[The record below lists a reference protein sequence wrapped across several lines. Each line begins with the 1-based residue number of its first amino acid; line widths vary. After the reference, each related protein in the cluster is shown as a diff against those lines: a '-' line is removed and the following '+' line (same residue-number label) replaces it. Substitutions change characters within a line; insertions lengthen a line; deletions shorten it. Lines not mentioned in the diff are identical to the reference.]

1 VNKERKNRFSFAED
15 DEFRPEED
23 VQLEFKKTEKN
34 RLGKIEIE
42 PQSKVAVPAHTHSH
56 HGRKSI
62 AIVVA
67 SLIIALAVVYI
78 IVDYLYKKPQI
89 FTPSEKSSLFSLT
102 EKKDIP
108 STATTNA
115 KIERGKE
122 NYSKGNIT
130 AALSLFNE
138 VVESDASNSD
148 KAIALTYIGI
158 INDDKSNYSKAI
170 EYYLRALK
178 YDEKS
183 AITYRNLAIAY
194 RHANDLDSAAKTIK
208 KVLEFDQENVQNM
221 ILYGNIL
228 FEQQK
233 YPESIKVYED
243 VLKIKNDPA
252 ALHNMALAL
261 LKTGRESQ
269 ALEFLLKAGIADK
282 EGKVGQL
289 SYSKLGAL
297 YIDRKDFQ
305 SAEKYLKL
313 ADSIN
318 PEDPVTKYN
327 LGVAYLKMKQLE
339 KAVAEFEKAG
349 ELGKNDEALLLNLGE
364 TYFTLNDYD
373 RSIDIYNRLLVANKR
388 NITILSKLAEIY
400 FEKGD
405 PEKAMELYR
414 QITMLE
420 PASENARVAYMNI
433 GNILD
438 DMGRSEEAIEAY
450 NKALTIGGNDDSTL
464 YNMGIAYKKAGKP
477 ELAIKAWYKSYE
489 LNKNPKPL
497 MAIAGVYE
505 EKNLI
510 DSAIEEYQK
519 IVRQWDNNQEA
530 HFNLAVLY
538 YKKNLLDYAKEE
550 FKKVIEL
557 NKNSEFSAKSYT
569 NLGIIISKT
578 AGKNEALY
586 DEAQLYIQK
595 SLVQKPNDPEALIS
609 LGSIYYK
616 KGMLDKAVDTFNQ
629 AISSTRDNKLLA
641 EAYNYIGKC
650 YHKKGQYKNALTAF
664 TRGLEQDPTMEE
676 IRINRKV
683 STQAYEET
691 LKK

>member
-1 VNKERKNRFSFAED
+1 MNHKRKNRFSFAD
-15 DEFRPEED
+15 DEEFRPEGENRINSKNP
-23 VQLEFKKTEKN
+23 VKN
-34 RLGKIEIE
+34 RLSKIEILSQ
-42 PQSKVAVPAHTHSH
+42 PVTAIRS
-56 HGRKSI
+56 HGRKAI
-62 AIVVA
+62 AVAIA
-67 SLIIALAVVYI
+67 SLVIALAVVYV
-78 IVDYLYKKPQI
+78 IVDYFYKKPQI
-89 FTPSEKSSLFSLT
+89 FKPSEKSSLFSLT
-102 EKKDIP
+102 EKKDVP
-108 STATTNA
+108 GAASTNA
-115 KIERGKE
+115 KIEKGKE
-122 NYSKGNIT
+122 NYSKGNLT
-130 AALSLFNE
+130 TALSLFNE

-170 EYYLRALK
+170 EYYQRALK
-178 YDEKS
+178 YDEKN
-183 AITYRNLAIAY
+183 AIIYRNLAIAY
-194 RHANDLDSAAKTIK
+194 RHANDLDSAEKTIK
-208 KVLEFDQENVQNM
+208 KGMEFDSDNVQNM

-228 FEQQK
+228 YEQQK
-233 YPESIKVYED
+233 YSEAIKRYDD
-243 VLKIKNDPA
+243 VLKIKNEPA
-252 ALHNMALAL
+252 ALHNMALAF

-269 ALEFLLKAGIADK
+269 ALEFFLKAGAADRDGKIA
-282 EGKVGQL
+282 QL

-297 YIDRKDFQ
+297 YIERKDFE

-318 PEDPVTKYN
+318 PEDPVTKFN

-364 TYFTLNDYD
+364 TYFNLNDYD
-373 RSIDIYNRLLVANKR
+373 KSIDIYKRLLANNKR
-388 NITILSKLAEIY
+388 NVIILSKLAEVY
-400 FEKGD
+400 FEKGA
-405 PEKAMELYR
+405 PENAMELYR
-414 QITMLE
+414 KITILE
-420 PASENARVAYMNI
+420 PASENARVAYINI

-438 DMGRSEEAIEAY
+438 DMGRSEEAVEAY
-450 NKALTIGGNDDSTL
+450 NKALTISGDDGSVL

-489 LNKNPKPL
+489 LNKSPKPL

-510 DSAIEEYQK
+510 DPAIEEYQK
-519 IVRQWDNNQEA
+519 IIKQWDNNQEA
-530 HFNLAVLY
+530 HFHLAVLY
-538 YKKNLLDYAKEE
+538 YRKNLLDYAKEE

-557 NKNSEFSAKSYT
+557 NKNSEYAARSYT
-569 NLGIIISKT
+569 NLGIILSKN

-595 SLVQKPNDPEALIS
+595 SLLQKPNDPEALIS
-609 LGSIYYK
+609 LGSVYYR
-616 KGMLDKAVDTFNQ
+616 KGMMDKAVDTFNL

-650 YHKKGQYKNALTAF
+650 YHKKGQYKNALAAF
-664 TRGLEQDPTMEE
+664 SRGLEQDPTMEE

-683 STQAYEET
+683 STQAYEDS
-691 LKK
+691 LRR

>member
-1 VNKERKNRFSFAED
+1 VNHERKNRFVFAED
-15 DEFRPEED
+15 DDFQPDED
-23 VQLEFKKTEKN
+23 IELEFKKSNKN
-34 RLGKIEIE
+34 RLSKIEIQTNAA
-42 PQSKVAVPAHTHSH
+42 PHSQRFQH
-56 HGRKSI
+56 RKSI
-62 AIVVA
+62 AILIA
-67 SLIIALAVVYI
+67 SLIIALAVVFVI
-78 IVDYLYKKPQI
+78 IDFFYKKPQI
-89 FTPSEKSSLFSLT
+89 FKPAEKSNLLSLT

-108 STATTNA
+108 STTTANV
-115 KIERGKE
+115 KIEKGKE
-122 NYSKGNIT
+122 NYSKGNLT

-178 YDEKS
+178 YDEKN

-194 RHANDLDSAAKTIK
+194 RHANDLDSAVKTIK
-208 KVLEFDQENVQNM
+208 KGLEFDQDNVQNM

-228 FEQQK
+228 FEQEK
-233 YPESIKVYED
+233 YSEAIKVYD
-243 VLKIKNDPA
+243 DALRIKNEPT

-261 LKTGRESQ
+261 LKTGKESQ
-269 ALEFLLKAGIADK
+269 ALEFLIKAGTADK
-282 EGKVGQL
+282 DGKVAHL

-297 YIDRKDFQ
+297 YIERKDFE
-305 SAEKYLKL
+305 SAEKYLKI
-313 ADSIN
+313 AESIN
-318 PEDPVTKYN
+318 SEDPIVKFN
-327 LGVAYLKMKQLE
+327 LGVVYLKMKQLE

-349 ELGKNDEALLLNLGE
+349 ELGKNDEAILLNLGE

-373 RSIDIYNRLLVANKR
+373 KSIDIYNRLLTTNKR
-388 NITILSKLAEIY
+388 NITILSKLAEVH

-405 PEKAMELYR
+405 PEKAMDLYQR
-414 QITMLE
+414 ITMIE
-420 PASENARVAYMNI
+420 PASENARVAYVNI

-450 NKALTIGGNDDSTL
+450 NKALTISGDDESTL
-464 YNMGIAYKKAGKP
+464 YNIGIAYKKSGKP
-477 ELAIKAWYKSYE
+477 ELAIKVWYKSYE
-489 LNKNPKPL
+489 FKKSPKPL

-519 IVRQWDNNQEA
+519 ITRQWDNFQEA

-557 NKNSEFSAKSYT
+557 NKNSEFAAKSYT
-569 NLGIIISKT
+569 NLGIILSKN

-595 SLVQKPNDPEALIS
+595 SLLQKPNDPEALIS
-609 LGSIYYK
+609 LGTIFYK
-616 KGMLDKAVDTFNQ
+616 KGMFEKAVDTFNQ

-641 EAYNYIGKC
+641 EAYNNIGKC

-691 LKK
+691 LRR

>member
-1 VNKERKNRFSFAED
+1 VNHERKNRFAFAED
-15 DEFRPEED
+15 DDFQPGED
-23 VQLEFKKTEKN
+23 VKLEFKKSDKN
-34 RLGKIEIE
+34 RVSKIEIQ
-42 PQSKVAVPAHTHSH
+42 PDAAQRSRHFH
-56 HGRKSI
+56 HRKSI
-62 AIVVA
+62 AIVTA
-67 SLIIALAVVYI
+67 SLIIALAIVFV

-89 FTPSEKSSLFSLT
+89 FKPSEKSSLFSLT
-102 EKKDIP
+102 EKKDVP

-115 KIERGKE
+115 KIESGKG
-122 NYSKGNIT
+122 NYSKGNLT
-130 AALSLFNE
+130 AALTLFNE
-138 VVESDASNSD
+138 VVESDASNTD

-158 INDDKSNYSKAI
+158 INDDKSNYTKAI

-178 YDEKS
+178 YDAKN

-194 RHANDLDSAAKTIK
+194 RHANDLDSAIKTIK
-208 KVLEFDQENVQNM
+208 KGLEFDQDNVQNM

-228 FEQQK
+228 FEQEK
-233 YPESIKVYED
+233 YSEAIKVYD
-243 VLKIKNDPA
+243 DALRIKNEPA

-261 LKTGRESQ
+261 LKTGKESQ
-269 ALEFLLKAGIADK
+269 ALEFLIKAGTSDK
-282 EGKVGQL
+282 DGKVAHL

-297 YIDRKDFQ
+297 YIERKDFE
-305 SAEKYLKL
+305 SAEKYLKI
-313 ADSIN
+313 AESIN
-318 PEDPVTKYN
+318 SEDPVVKFN
-327 LGVAYLKMKQLE
+327 LGVVYLKMKQLE

-349 ELGKNDEALLLNLGE
+349 ELGKNDEAILLSLGE
-364 TYFTLNDYD
+364 TYYTLNAYD
-373 RSIDIYNRLLVANKR
+373 KSIGIYSRLLSTNKR
-388 NITILSKLAEIY
+388 NITILSKLAEVY

-405 PEKAMELYR
+405 PEKAMDLY
-414 QITMLE
+414 QKITMIE
-420 PASENARVAYMNI
+420 PASENARVAYVNI

-450 NKALTIGGNDDSTL
+450 NKALTISGDDESTL

-489 LNKNPKPL
+489 LNKTPKPL
-497 MAIAGVYE
+497 MAIAGIYE

-519 IVRQWDNNQEA
+519 ITRQWDNLQEA
-530 HFNLAVLY
+530 HFNLAILY
-538 YKKNLLDYAKEE
+538 YKKNLLDYAREE

-557 NKNSEFSAKSYT
+557 NKNSEFAAKSYT
-569 NLGIIISKT
+569 NLGIILSKN

-595 SLVQKPNDPEALIS
+595 SLLQKPNDPEALIS
-609 LGSIYYK
+609 LGTIFYK

-641 EAYNYIGKC
+641 EAYNNIGKC
-650 YHKKGQYKNALTAF
+650 YHKKGLYKNALTAF

-691 LKK
+691 LRK